1 MVALS
6 GSQNRDQV
14 VVEPN
19 CELASGFLL
28 RDSNRSIL
36 HMGSSHAVHVG
47 PTLASVEH
55 ECESKPLLCG
65 DRPMGWRLVP
75 PPDGEPAL
83 RGRNESA
90 LNMITH
96 DKITDDSEPGTV
108 VVRETGHGQFQQE
121 VISGSHRLLA
131 DEPESVGGLDSGLG
145 PYELLL
151 AALGAC
157 TSMTLR
163 LYADRKKF
171 PLTRTQVRLRH
182 GRIYATD
189 CAECETKSGRI
200 DRIERIISL
209 EGDLNAEQRA
219 QLWKLLTNVRCTTR

>member
-1 MVALS
+1 LLDHSKERILNMADH
-6 GSQNRDQV
+6 DQV
-14 VVEPN
+14 T
-19 CELASGFLL
+19 A
-28 RDSNRSIL
+28 
-36 HMGSSHAVHVG
+36 
-47 PTLASVEH
+47 
-55 ECESKPLLCG
+55 
-65 DRPMGWRLVP
+65 
-75 PPDGEPAL
+75 
-83 RGRNESA
+83 
-90 LNMITH
+90 
-96 DKITDDSEPGTV
+96 DSEPGTV
-108 VVRETGHGQFQQE
+108 VVRETGHGRFQQE

-219 QLWKLLTNVRCTTR
+219 QLMEIADKCPVHHTLKSEIDIRTMEELAGT